1 MRTIVSVAA
10 LAALLLV
17 AGAHTYVVQHGDTLS
32 GIANRVGTTVRALTD
47 SNGIADPDRIRVGQ
61 RLQIP
66 ASGGAGGGR
75 ADHVVRPGE
84 SLSQIAARY
93 GVTLTELAR
102 VNGIVNPN
110 RVLAGARLR
119 VADAPA
125 APAGAVAPAAT
136 AEHVVQRGE
145 SLSVIA
151 ARYGVTVADLAGVNG
166 ISDPNR
172 ILAGTRLTIPG
183 GWRCP
188 VEGAVR
194 FLNDYGYPKPDGRFH
209 DGIDLFAPRGTPVVA
224 SVAGV
229 ATQRE
234 GSRGGLQ
241 VQFDGVDG
249 YRYYATHLDAFGVA
263 GQVQAGTVI
272 GRVGTSG
279 NAAGTDPH
287 LHFEMHDSQGPV
299 NPYPVLLA
307 ACAG

>member
-32 GIANRVGTTVRALTD
+32 GIAKRVGTTVRALTD

-66 ASGGAGGGR
+66 ASGGVGGGR
-75 ADHVVRPGE
+75 AHHVVRPGE

-93 GVTLTELAR
+93 GVTVADLAR
-102 VNGIVNPN
+102 VNGIVNPS
-110 RVLAGARLR
+110 RVLAGARIR
-119 VADAPA
+119 VAEASA
-125 APAGAVAPAAT
+125 APAVSAGTVAPVAT

-151 ARYGVTVADLAGVNG
+151 ARYGVTVADLAGANA

-172 ILAGTRLTIPG
+172 LLAGTRLTIPG

-188 VEGAVR
+188 VQGAAR
-194 FLNDYGYPKPDGRFH
+194 FVNDYGYRKPDGRFH

-241 VQFDGVDG
+241 VQLDGVDG
-249 YRYYATHLDAFGVA
+249 HRYYATHLDAFGAA

-307 ACAG
+307 